1 MATDYDAIR
10 EEHIRGYGEYTH
22 HLDLLGRLYADPTH
36 FIFEL
41 LQNAEDAGAT
51 RVKFSLFGD
60 RLEVLNDG
68 RLFSDADV
76 RGICAIGKGTKS
88 DDLTQIGKFGIGFKS
103 VYAHT
108 ARPQVHSGDE
118 HFGIEHYV
126 RPFAEEFAQSQICGT
141 PSLSCLLNT
150 RIVRSI
156 RFVEDYDSSIPGPC
170 SS

>member
-1 MATDYDAIR
+1 MAIDYDAIR

-118 HFGIEHYV
+118 HFGIEYYV
-126 RPFAEEFAQSQICGT
+126 RPFAEESRAVPNSWNSLVVLPFEYPDRSFDQI
-141 PSLSCLLNT
+141 
-150 RIVRSI
+150 RERK
-156 RFVEDYDSSIPGPC
+156 
-170 SS
+170 